1 MKQQMDDISDENL
14 KGIFAMAK
22 LAETRDSDM
31 EKHLER
37 VRTFSLLLTEK
48 LGSRSRYQRQIDSRF
63 TNNIFRASPLHDIG
77 KAAIPDH
84 ILVKPGRLTQQE
96 FTIIQTHA
104 DHGARTL
111 ETIKKQYPESAVL
124 SMGIEI
130 SRYHHE
136 KWDGS
141 GYPHGLQRNA
151 IPLAARILAV
161 ADVYDALSFTRCYK
175 PAYTHEY
182 SCEIIMQSSGSHFDP
197 DVVDAFVDVND
208 KFRESREQMD

>member
-1 MKQQMDDISDENL
+1 LKLQMHDISETNL

-22 LAETRDSDM
+22 MAETRDHDM

-37 VRTFSLLLTEK
+37 VRTFCLLLTEK
-48 LGSRSRYQRQIDSRF
+48 LGNQSRYKSRINSEF
-63 TNNIFRASPLHDIG
+63 TNHIYRASPLHDIG

-84 ILVKPGRLTQQE
+84 ILVKPGRLTHEE
-96 FTIIQTHA
+96 FKIMQSHA

-111 ETIKKQYPESAVL
+111 ETFKNEYPASTIL

-141 GYPHGLQRNA
+141 GYPQGLRGEA
-151 IPLAARILAV
+151 IPLSARIMAV
-161 ADVYDALSFTRCYK
+161 ADVYDALSFARCYK
-175 PAYTHEY
+175 PAYSHEY
-182 SCEIIMQSSGSHFDP
+182 SSEIIMQKSGSHFDP
-197 DVVDAFVDVND
+197 DVVGAFVDIKD
-208 KFRESREQMD
+208 RFRESREQMD